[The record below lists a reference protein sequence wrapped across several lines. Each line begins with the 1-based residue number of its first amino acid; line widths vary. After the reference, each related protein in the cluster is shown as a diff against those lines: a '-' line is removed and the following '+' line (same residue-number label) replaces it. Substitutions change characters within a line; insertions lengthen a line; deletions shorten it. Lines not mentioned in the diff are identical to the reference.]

1 MPFSEKHIR
10 PLAVAVVRY
19 QGKILVTRG
28 VDHVKNEVFFR
39 LPGGGIEFGETAEA
53 ALKREFAEEFGVEV
67 KVGRRLDVVENVFS
81 YEGQAGLEIVFVFE
95 VFLPD
100 EKSYFPEGLPF
111 VEPGTEGMFAEWI
124 TVAPDVLI
132 YPEAV
137 RQIRF

>member
-1 MPFSEKHIR
+1 MPFTEKHIR
-10 PLAVAVVRY
+10 PPAVAVVRH
-19 QGKILVTRG
+19 QEKILAVRG

-39 LPGGGIEFGETAEA
+39 LPGGGIEFGETAEV
-53 ALKREFAEEFGVEV
+53 ALKREFAEEFGLEI

-81 YEGQAGLEIVFVFE
+81 YEGRVGHEIVFVFE
-95 VFLPD
+95 AFLPD

-111 VEPGTEGMFAEWI
+111 VEPGTEGKFAEWI
-124 TVAPDVLI
+124 AVAPDVLI